1 MQIDFF
7 GANCLRIKTSAI
19 SLVFD
24 DNLASLGGKSVTT
37 DKDVSCLTNDQL
49 IDQPSVAKLVFS
61 MPGAYEVGGIRL
73 TGVAASSHMDEPEK
87 PPAATIYRGIIDETR
102 LTFLVVGHIAP
113 QLSDAQLELIGHI
126 DVLIIPVGGHG
137 YTLDATA
144 ATEIVKKTDPRLVI
158 PTHYQQSGLKFPVPQ
173 ATVDDF
179 IKASGLIS
187 NQVEGPLRVKRSDF
201 SDQPTITVINPKT

>member
-7 GANCLRIKTSAI
+7 GANCLRIKTNAI

-49 IDQPSVAKLVFS
+49 IDRPLVTKLVFS

-73 TGVAASSHMDEPEK
+73 TGIVASSHMDEPEK
-87 PPAATIYRGIIDETR
+87 PSAATIYRGIIDDSR

-113 QLSDAQLELIGHI
+113 HLSDAQLELIGHV

-144 ATEIVKKTDPRLVI
+144 AIEIIKKTDPRLVI

-173 ATVDDF
+173 AAVDDF
-179 IKASGLIS
+179 IKASGLTS
-187 NQVEGPLRVKRSDF
+187 RQVEGPLRVKRSDF
-201 SDQPTITVINPKT
+201 SDQPTIAVINPKA

>member
-7 GANCLRIKTSAI
+7 GANCLRIKTNTA

-37 DKDVSCLTNDQL
+37 NKDVSCITNDQL
-49 IDQPSVAKLVFS
+49 IDQPPATGLVFS

-73 TGVAASSHMDEPEK
+73 TGIAANSHVDEPEK
-87 PPAATIYRGIIDETR
+87 PPTATIFKGIIDESR

-113 QLSDAQLELIGHI
+113 QLNDSQLELIGHVDI
-126 DVLIIPVGGHG
+126 LIIPVGGHG

-144 ATEIVKKTDPRLVI
+144 VTEMIKKTDPRLII
-158 PTHYQQSGLKFPVPQ
+158 PTHYQQSGLKFSVPQ

-179 IKASGLIS
+179 IKSSGLTS
-187 NQVEGPLRVKRSDF
+187 SEVEGTLRAKRSGF
-201 SDQPTITVINPKT
+201 TDQPTIVVVKPKA

>member
-7 GANCLRIKTSAI
+7 GANCLRIKTTAT
-19 SLVFD
+19 SLIFD

-37 DKDVSCLTNDQL
+37 DRDVSCLTNDQL
-49 IDQPSVAKLVFS
+49 IDRPLVTKLVFS

-73 TGVAASSHMDEPEK
+73 TGIAASSHMDEPEK
-87 PPAATIYRGIIDETR
+87 PPTATIYRGIIDDSR
-102 LTFLVVGHIAP
+102 LTFLVVGHVAP
-113 QLSDAQLELIGHI
+113 YLSDAQLELIGHV
-126 DVLIIPVGGHG
+126 DVLIIPIGGHG

-144 ATEIVKKTDPRLVI
+144 AIEMIKKTDPRLVI

-179 IKASGLIS
+179 IKDSGLTS
-187 NQVEGPLRVKRSDF
+187 RQVEGSLRVKRSDF
-201 SDQPTITVINPKT
+201 SDQPTIAVINPKA